1 MVFPAAGIGEQ
12 GSLGGVCCVHG
23 RWEGAMVG
31 TPANKQVVHITEGTK
46 DHREV
51 AESFNQGVT

>member
-1 MVFPAAGIGEQ
+1 
-12 GSLGGVCCVHG
+12 
-23 RWEGAMVG
+23 MVG
-31 TPANKQVVHITEGTK
+31 TPAKKQVVHITEGTK